1 MSTEETAPAITQEV
15 ASTSTGLAIPTL
27 RTLHRRFGIPER
39 PTYTPRDLED
49 LHWIAERL
57 EAGLSLGDA
66 VTLWRA
72 SHDRSKDAK
81 QSTRPGAAA
90 ALVDALI
97 RYDTRSATSML
108 DDILDASRLD
118 DVLVDVLQPALLE
131 LGRRWAC
138 GEATVEQEH
147 FVTNFFRG
155 RLLAWIHAFSSPIG
169 VKGRAIAACAP
180 DEQHEVG
187 LLMLSLL
194 LQVRG
199 WVVLYLGQRVPG
211 DRLGE
216 AIETIRPDA
225 VLFSATRTDHARAL
239 ALVARSISE
248 SRARFFFGGQAFSS
262 EPGLVTEMPGTVIL
276 GDARQ
281 AVARIHDT
289 VIGSSPLA

>member
-1 MSTEETAPAITQEV
+1 MSTEETAPAITQDSV
-15 ASTSTGLAIPTL
+15 SSSTGLSVPTL
-27 RTLHRRFGIPER
+27 RTLLRRFSIPVG
-39 PTYTPRDLED
+39 PVYTPGDLED
-49 LHWIAERL
+49 LHWIADRL
-57 EAGLSLGDA
+57 DAGLSLGDA

-72 SHDRSKDAK
+72 SQADSKESK
-81 QSTRPGAAA
+81 QSPRPGAAA

-108 DDILDASRLD
+108 DEILDASRLD

-131 LGRRWAC
+131 LGTRWAC

-155 RLLAWIHAFSSPIG
+155 RLLAWSHAFSSPTG
-169 VKGRAIAACAP
+169 PAGRAIAACAP

-187 LLMLSLL
+187 LLMVSLL

-216 AIETIRPDA
+216 AIETIQPDV
-225 VLFSATRTDHARAL
+225 VLFSATRTDHARSL
-239 ALVARSISE
+239 ARVARATPNSS
-248 SRARFFFGGQAFSS
+248 ARFFFGGQAFSL
-262 EPGLVTEMPGTVIL
+262 EPGLVAEMPGTVL
-276 GDARQ
+276 VGDARQ
-281 AVARIHDT
+281 AVAQIHDA
-289 VIGSSPLA
+289 VIGSSPDA